1 MPKKRTSQ
9 TKPTNPAPRGQ
20 QLPALYRFVPQFSSP
35 QWQNADAWR
44 RIVRQQPVAIACRD
58 TLISFLIGTDWQIR
72 AKDPDQ
78 TEAYK
83 NDIDY
88 YTELFENLNGW
99 DFNSFLDVLCQDML
113 DTPFGGA
120 AEVGRLGDVPDG
132 RTVWVQHLDSATLY
146 PTQDFEYPVAQRIP
160 EVAHPPVLFP
170 RHAIDRAHYT
180 PRPEYNKQGWGMA
193 PPEKIYL
200 AIELLYRGDRYYAN
214 MLLDTPEAGIL
225 DLLDMEKKA
234 ALEWLESF
242 QQMFAGIDPFK
253 VPVLYEHTQEAK
265 WIPFGRPPTELIY
278 DSVTFKYAQIICAGY
293 GLKISDLGLSQ
304 DQTTTLAGVIRAER
318 QTRRTGFAVIA
329 EKTYGFFNRLL
340 PVHLLFE
347 WVDSDDE
354 SMLSRGRAR
363 LANFQAYA
371 EAREKKMLTL
381 QEVRAQIAADGLMD
395 IQIDPD
401 DPEALKM
408 DEMTMGPDTVRLPRT
423 SDRDR
428 VPPSEGGE
436 GEHTFPRKSMTALV
450 ARTML
455 APVREA
461 NEIRLRRLIKV
472 AARKA
477 FPGIKKSFKSIDNND
492 LEAWLLASIRDI
504 FDDDK
509 FKPYKA
515 ALTKSLKVDDW
526 WSLKNYITEKEL
538 EEVANQAYSAGLSE
552 CANHVSELL
561 YEEGK
566 ADVLEKVNI
575 DSSLP
580 PGTFSVVG
588 LVDDIDDQSQK
599 LIKSSVFA
607 SVYTVFSVP
616 TMYQSIEAGAKV
628 EDLLAEPELMTRM
641 LEELSLLVEEA
652 YKSRSTI
659 LSDTLYNGIIERA
672 ATDYFKSIG
681 LKKGEWVLED
691 GKISISTGPLLKI
704 AKKKTF
710 KIWRNDD

>member
-1 MPKKRTSQ
+1 MPKKRVPQ
-9 TKPTNPAPRGQ
+9 AKPSNPAPRGQ
-20 QLPALYRFVPQFSSP
+20 QLPALYRFVPQFASP
-35 QWQNADAWR
+35 QWQNANAWR
-44 RIVRQQPVAIACRD
+44 RVVRQQPVAIACRD

-78 TEAYK
+78 TEAYT

-120 AEVGRLGDVPDG
+120 AEIGRLGDDPDG
-132 RTVWVQHLDSATLY
+132 RTVWTQHLDSATLY
-146 PTQDFEYPVAQRIP
+146 PTLDFEYPVAQRIP

-170 RHAIDRAHYT
+170 RHAIGRALYT
-180 PRPEYNKQGWGMA
+180 PRPEYDRQGWGMA

-225 DLLDMEKKA
+225 DLMDMEKKA

-242 QQMFAGIDPFK
+242 QQMFSGIDPFK
-253 VPVLYEHTQEAK
+253 VPVLYEHTTKAE
-265 WIPFGRPPTELIY
+265 WIPFGRPPTDLIY

-304 DQTTTLAGVIRAER
+304 DQSTTLAGVIRAER

-329 EKTYGFFNRLL
+329 EKTYGFFNKLL
-340 PVHLLFE
+340 PTHLLFE

-371 EAREKKMLTL
+371 EAREKRMLTL

-401 DPEALKM
+401 DPEALAM
-408 DEMTMGPDTVRLPRT
+408 DDMMMGPDTVRLPRT

-428 VPPSEGGE
+428 VPPSKGGE
-436 GEHTFPRKSMTALV
+436 GEHTFPRKSMTDLITV
-450 ARTML
+450 TMT
-455 APVREA
+455 APIREV
-461 NEIRLRRLIKV
+461 NELRLRRLIKMM
-472 AARKA
+472 ARKA
-477 FPGIKKSFKSIDNND
+477 FPGIKAAFKSIDAND
-492 LEAWLLASIRDI
+492 LDAWLI
-504 FDDDK
+504 
-509 FKPYKA
+509 A
-515 ALTKSLKVDDW
+515 ALQDAFDNDKLKTQKATLTKHLKADDW
-526 WSLKNYITEKEL
+526 WSLKRYITG
-538 EEVANQAYSAGLSE
+538 EEFESAVNQAYSSGLSE

-566 ADVLEKVNI
+566 VDILEKVSI

-580 PGTFSVVG
+580 PKTYSTVG
-588 LVDDIDDQSQK
+588 LVDDVDNQTQG
-599 LIKSSVFA
+599 LIKSGVLAAIYMAFSMP
-607 SVYTVFSVP
+607 TV
-616 TMYQSIEAGAKV
+616 YQSVRDGIKIE
-628 EDLLAEPELMTRM
+628 ELLAERQLMDKM
-641 LEELSLLVEEA
+641 IEELFPIIEEA
-652 YKSRSTI
+652 YKSRITI
-659 LSDTLYNGIIERA
+659 LSDVLYDSIIERA
-672 ATDYFKSIG
+672 ATDYFGSIK
-681 LKKGEWVLED
+681 LKKGDWISED
-691 GKISISTGPLLKI
+691 GKISVSTGPLLKI
-704 AKKKTF
+704 ASKKNF
-710 KIWRNDD
+710 QIWRNDD